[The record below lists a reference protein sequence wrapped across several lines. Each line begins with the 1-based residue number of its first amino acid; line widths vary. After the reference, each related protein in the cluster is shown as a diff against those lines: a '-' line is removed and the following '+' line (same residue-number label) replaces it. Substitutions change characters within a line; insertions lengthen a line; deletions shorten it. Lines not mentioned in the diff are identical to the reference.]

1 MAIDEMA
8 RDFVSNSSGMMGE
21 VMNLEDFLDE
31 LSEPDPKLV
40 NNNETTSE
48 NTTNRSNH
56 SQRYMFNP
64 LANLE
69 MMFNSSNY
77 YQQQQQMH
85 QHSTLST
92 ISKTHGNVQQ
102 HYVIK
107 LILSVLEN
115 QQNAKLYIFI
125 YQKYAMTFQTA
136 ARKFK
141 CLTEICKQRGKK
153 LFLDCAVN

>member
-8 RDFVSNSSGMMGE
+8 RDFASNSSGMMGE

-40 NNNETTSE
+40 NNNETSSE
-48 NTTNRSNH
+48 NTTNRNN

-77 YQQQQQMH
+77 YQQQQIH
-85 QHSTLST
+85 PNSTLST
-92 ISKTHGNVQQ
+92 ISKTHGNVQEN
-102 HYVIK
+102 YIMFT
-107 LILSVLEN
+107 ILSYQYLKINKSAE
-115 QQNAKLYIFI
+115 LYV
-125 YQKYAMTFQTA
+125 
-136 ARKFK
+136 RK
-141 CLTEICKQRGKK
+141 CTISTL
-153 LFLDCAVN
+153 

>member
-48 NTTNRSNH
+48 TTTNRSHN

-125 YQKYAMTFQTA
+125 YQKYAMTF
-136 ARKFK
+136 
-141 CLTEICKQRGKK
+141 
-153 LFLDCAVN
+153 

>member
-40 NNNETTSE
+40 NNIESSGASNE
-48 NTTNRSNH
+48 NH
-56 SQRYMFNP
+56 SRNSSQRYMFNP

-77 YQQQQQMH
+77 YQQQQQLQMNSH
-85 QHSTLST
+85 ST
-92 ISKTHGNVQQ
+92 ISKINHGMFNF
-102 HYVIK
+102 VIC
-107 LILSVLEN
+107 I
-115 QQNAKLYIFI
+115 
-125 YQKYAMTFQTA
+125 
-136 ARKFK
+136 R
-141 CLTEICKQRGKK
+141 
-153 LFLDCAVN
+153 